1 MLDATATKQVVS
13 ATNSDL
19 AMSVPFLQGREEIL
33 GGGVSV
39 ATVVKV
45 HSLASL
51 PDSLVLAGK
60 CLHLHEVHVCKK

>member
-1 MLDATATKQVVS
+1 MLDATATEQAAS

-19 AMSVPFLQGREEIL
+19 ALSVPFLQVQEEIL
-33 GGGVSV
+33 EGGVSV

-51 PDSLVLAGK
+51 SDWLVLAGK
-60 CLHLHEVHVCKK
+60 CLQLS